1 MEAVREHSFE
11 ALRQAKATMATMV
24 ARAQQAQED
33 SHLRVMM
40 YQLAANEYVPVLT
53 PLDIVAKLHEEV
65 RSTAGLR
72 IRAFEIPEVLL
83 DWTLLRHALENAIAN
98 AHKYGGA

>member
-1 MEAVREHSFE
+1 M
-11 ALRQAKATMATMV
+11 
-24 ARAQQAQED
+24 
-33 SHLRVMM
+33 
-40 YQLAANEYVPVLT
+40 PVLT